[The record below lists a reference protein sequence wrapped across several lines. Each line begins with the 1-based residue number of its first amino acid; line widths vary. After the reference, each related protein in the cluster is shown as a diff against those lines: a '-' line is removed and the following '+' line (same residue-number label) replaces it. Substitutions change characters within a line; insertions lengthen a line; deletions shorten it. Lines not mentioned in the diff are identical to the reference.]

1 MTESRGEE
9 NPNRYPDR
17 PRVAVGAVVLRD
29 GAVLLVKRAFPPSE
43 GVWAIPGGGV
53 LLGETLREAAER
65 EIREETG
72 VEIRA
77 LEPVAAFDVIE
88 KDDAG
93 RIRFHYVIVDL
104 SAEWVAGEPCAASDA
119 ADARWVTAEEM
130 DTLPLSRRTR
140 RLLAE
145 RFGFGA

>member
-1 MTESRGEE
+1 MTGATGREGA
-9 NPNRYPDR
+9 NDYPDR
-17 PRVAVGAVVLRD
+17 PRPAVGAVVFRD
-29 GAVLLVKRAFPPSE
+29 GAVLLVKRAFPPSA

-93 RIRFHYVIVDL
+93 RVRFHYVIVDL
-104 SAEWVAGEPCAASDA
+104 AAEWVAGEPRPASDA
-119 ADARWVTAEEM
+119 ADARWVTPEELKRLPVSKR
-130 DTLPLSRRTR
+130 TL

-145 RFGFGA
+145 RFGFGI

>member
-1 MTESRGEE
+1 MTERQGEE

-29 GAVLLVKRAFPPSE
+29 GAVLLVKRAFPPSA

-93 RIRFHYVIVDL
+93 RVRFHYVIVDL
-104 SAEWVAGEPCAASDA
+104 SAEWVSGEPRAASDA
-119 ADARWVTAEEM
+119 ADARWVAAEEM
-130 DTLPLSRRTR
+130 DALPVSRRTR
-140 RLLAE
+140 RLLLE

>member
-1 MTESRGEE
+1 MTERQGEGGSHD
-9 NPNRYPDR
+9 YPDR
-17 PRVAVGAVVLRD
+17 PRVAVGAVVLREE
-29 GAVLLVKRAFPPSE
+29 AVLLVKRAFPPSP

-77 LEPVAAFDVIE
+77 LDPVAAFDVIE
-88 KDDAG
+88 KDATG

-104 SAEWVAGEPCAASDA
+104 AAEWVAGEPRAASDA
-119 ADARWVTAEEM
+119 ADARWVTAAEM
-130 DTLPLSRRTR
+130 RALPVSRRTL
-140 RLLAE
+140 RLLSE
-145 RFGFGA
+145 RFGFGG